1 MYVILCDLYVLKL
14 KKPERRSM
22 VLNAQEPT
30 GTGEPEVAFE
40 PRASRSPFESAG
52 SEPKNKL

>member
-1 MYVILCDLYVLKL
+1 MILCDLYVLKL